1 MVIKKTKRLTWLK
14 RFEPQC
20 CLAELYGQR
29 VKVNTVDAAGN
40 HFTQGMAKGLRLW
53 NVTFSVQPCDLSGDS
68 SGGGQ

>member
-1 MVIKKTKRLTWLK
+1 
-14 RFEPQC
+14 
-20 CLAELYGQR
+20 LAELYGQR